1 MSEIILFRSQDGKS
15 EVQLRVDG
23 ETVWLTQLEIAD
35 LFATTKQNV
44 SLHARNILEECELQT
59 DSAVKESLT
68 TAADGKNYKTQLYS
82 LPMILAI
89 GYRVRSARG
98 TEKTFAAS
106 RLRVSPKILCDGKGR
121 GYLARRREGAKLWTS
136 KAPSFSFSLHENR
149 KKAEALAAD
158 AEDVKELEDVE
169 KRLKKG
175 GDE

>member
-23 ETVWLTQLEIAD
+23 DTVWLTQLEIAD

-44 SLHARNILEECELQT
+44 SLHACNILEEGELQI
-59 DSAVKESLT
+59 DSVVKESLT

-106 RLRVSPKILCDGKGR
+106 RLRVSPIILCAGKR
-121 GYLARRREGAKLWTS
+121 RSRAKTRRREDAKAGSTWLL
-136 KAPSFSFSLHENR
+136 PSLPRSMKTAR
-149 KKAEALAAD
+149 KP
-158 AEDVKELEDVE
+158 
-169 KRLKKG
+169 RY
-175 GDE
+175 